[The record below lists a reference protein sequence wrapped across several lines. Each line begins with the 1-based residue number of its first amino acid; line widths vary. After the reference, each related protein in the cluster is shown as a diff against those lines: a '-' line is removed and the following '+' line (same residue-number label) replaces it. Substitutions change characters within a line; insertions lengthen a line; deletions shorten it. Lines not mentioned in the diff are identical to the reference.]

1 MKIVLNLI
9 IIDVVYK
16 LIVFNYIYLYKWEE
30 EKKIVIMIY

>member
-1 MKIVLNLI
+1 MKIVVNLI